1 MEESI
6 AAAAH
11 CFNLGETTMLSRLR
25 FQWLA
30 FALLGFLISATRAE
44 DQPEEKQKPAR
55 EAAEDASSG
64 TTPDQ
69 ALLEKK
75 FAEDMS
81 EVVFSGNYS
90 VTREGKETPAAMEK
104 YTIASV
110 SKVKDDLW
118 LFTARIQYGK
128 HDITIPMRLQVKW
141 AGDTPMI
148 TLTNLTIPGLGTF
161 TSRVLIYGD
170 RYAGTWQHGNTGGHL
185 WGRIEKVKK
194 PADAEEGNGKPEKVE

>member
-1 MEESI
+1 MILRS
-6 AAAAH
+6 
-11 CFNLGETTMLSRLR
+11 R

-30 FALLGFLISATRAE
+30 LGLLGFLISATRA
-44 DQPEEKQKPAR
+44 DDKPEIA
-55 EAAEDASSG
+55 
-64 TTPDQ
+64 PDQ
-69 ALLEKK
+69 AALEKK
-75 FAEDMS
+75 FTEDMS
-81 EVVFSGNYS
+81 EVVFSGSYS
-90 VTREGKETPAAMEK
+90 VTREGKETPAEMEK

-110 SKVKDDLW
+110 SKVKDDFW

-128 HDITIPMRLQVKW
+128 RDITIPMTLQVKW

-170 RYAGTWQHGNTGGHL
+170 RYAGTWQHGATGGHL

-194 PADAEEGNGKPEKVE
+194 PADSEEANGNSK